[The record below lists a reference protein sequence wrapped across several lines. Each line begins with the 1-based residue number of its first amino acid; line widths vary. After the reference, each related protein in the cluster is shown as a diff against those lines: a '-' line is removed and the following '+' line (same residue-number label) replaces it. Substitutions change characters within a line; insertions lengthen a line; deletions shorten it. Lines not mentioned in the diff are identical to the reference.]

1 MYATHCIMVIYPFA
15 KYDMPM
21 RKQKKKKLHKKRAKT
36 TRVGHESAQAYGRTD
51 TVIPIYLPEL
61 CSWGYKPSLI
71 VFLVLVLS
79 HLTNKPLVL
88 TLSVLKVTLIGFFHH
103 SSILENR
110 HFLKRRWCQAVLFYP
125 SEHRLNTIKTL
136 CTNASKGSET
146 GLNGTKGKNDID
158 LIIKFFKIHIIN

>member
-1 MYATHCIMVIYPFA
+1 MIC
-15 KYDMPM
+15 
-21 RKQKKKKLHKKRAKT
+21 QCESKKKTTTKKKAKT
-36 TRVGHESAQAYGRTD
+36 RICTGIRTD
-51 TVIPIYLPEL
+51 RHSDSYIPTRT

-88 TLSVLKVTLIGFFHH
+88 TLSVLKVTLIGFFYH

-110 HFLKRRWCQAVLFYP
+110 PFLKRRWCQVVLFYP
-125 SEHRLNTIKTL
+125 SEHRLNTIKAL

-146 GLNGTKGKNDID
+146 ALNGTKGKNDID
-158 LIIKFFKIHIIN
+158 LIIKFFLIHIIN